1 MSITTDATYK
11 ANSYVWLI
19 IALALL
25 AFTASAPWWATDVAG
40 AWKVLEERGLKPVT
54 VGGYDSFDCWLDL
67 YATRF
72 TAEDKD
78 GKPVS
83 GTVCTTPGIA
93 GARIE
98 FDMQTSRKE

>member
-1 MSITTDATYK
+1 MSVKTQTTKK
-11 ANSYVWLI
+11 ANSYRWLFL
-19 IALALL
+19 ALPLL
-25 AFTASAPWWATDVAG
+25 AFTASAPWWATDEAG
-40 AWKVLEERGLKPVT
+40 ARLALEERKLKPVT
-54 VGGYDSFDCWLDL
+54 VGGYDSLGCLLDL

-93 GARIE
+93 GARVE
-98 FDMQTSRKE
+98 FDR